1 MSKERFDA
9 LIKELRSHA
18 GFDNDPTFMR
28 DGLMEIHGLPVC
40 LEYLEDWDEC
50 QLQVDLGRPANVLP
64 ALLYPKL
71 LADSFDA
78 RKLGVPFYSVHEQT
92 EHVIAAQS
100 ILLYEVENG
109 AQLFDLLV
117 SLVEE
122 TRLDWED
129 ICAGPSTAL
138 DDEASAVGLTGH
150 LA

>member
-28 DGLMEIHGLPVC
+28 DGLMEMHGLPVC
-40 LEYLEDWDEC
+40 LEYLEDWGEC
-50 QLQVDLGRPANVLP
+50 QLQVDLGRPANIVP
-64 ALLYPKL
+64 ARLYPKL
-71 LADSFDA
+71 LAHSFDA
-78 RKLGVPFYSVHEQT
+78 KKLGLPFYSVHEQT

-100 ILLYEVENG
+100 ILLCEVENG
-109 AQLFDLLV
+109 VQLFDLLV

-122 TRLDWED
+122 IQLDWKE
-129 ICAGPSTAL
+129 ICAGPSAAF
-138 DDEASAVGLTGH
+138 DDETSSARLAGH